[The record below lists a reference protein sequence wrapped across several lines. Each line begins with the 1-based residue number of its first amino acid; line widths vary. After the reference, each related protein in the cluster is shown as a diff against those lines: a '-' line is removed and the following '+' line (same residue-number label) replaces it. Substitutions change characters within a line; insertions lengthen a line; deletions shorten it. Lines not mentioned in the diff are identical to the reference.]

1 MFIVHRGL
9 VHRGHGIDLK
19 REKER
24 EGERERER
32 ERDEEKEKSQV
43 VVKKRTAFKKLGNV
57 MDMIFS

>member
-1 MFIVHRGL
+1 M
-9 VHRGHGIDLK
+9 
-19 REKER
+19 RERER
-24 EGERERER
+24 EGERKR